1 MEKLITL
8 SASGE
13 MADHLKYLQPLPEA
27 VHLAKCFKSAFANW
41 FLYCDG
47 ERFNLSILRVLYN
60 DGDEGIKGQMRQ
72 AVTLSAIRNRDR
84 MSVEAMLLIAKP
96 SVREVIRQIPR
107 LVQTVVPEPFR
118 LYIGNSKGVL
128 VNPTGICIAD
138 HGSLFITD
146 NKTSCLFLARL
157 HYPVEITE
165 VSRSL
170 RGTIGITYAN
180 GAVFVADT
188 GNGRLAYKATL
199 SSVFI
204 EPKKM
209 RIDELRIQVEERHIP
224 TVAEARKKELV
235 GALSKWI
242 SAQRKA
248 VKYSAT
254 DLNTLPLDKEIA
266 FPLHVTAAAHRHA
279 HGY

>member
-1 MEKLITL
+1 
-8 SASGE
+8 
-13 MADHLKYLQPLPEA
+13 
-27 VHLAKCFKSAFANW
+27 
-41 FLYCDG
+41 
-47 ERFNLSILRVLYN
+47 
-60 DGDEGIKGQMRQ
+60 MRQ

-180 GAVFVADT
+180 GAVFAADT

-235 GALSKWI
+235 GALWI
-242 SAQRKA
+242 SAQRKSSKVFSNRPKYATTRQRNCISLTCNCCCTQTCSWLLTATLA
-248 VKYSAT
+248 VYFKSQSAT
-254 DLNTLPLDKEIA
+254 MVPA
-266 FPLHVTAAAHRHA
+266 
-279 HGY
+279 